1 MHHLW
6 PVEYRYRALIQAGEV
21 VVYRPGTETTAG
33 GTVDPSL
40 GRCLGEG
47 KWRGMKRYDQ
57 KRIEYYL
64 TVEQA

>member
-1 MHHLW
+1 MHRLW

-47 KWRGMKRYDQ
+47 KWRGWFGKESDPGRAELMR
-57 KRIEYYL
+57 
-64 TVEQA
+64 